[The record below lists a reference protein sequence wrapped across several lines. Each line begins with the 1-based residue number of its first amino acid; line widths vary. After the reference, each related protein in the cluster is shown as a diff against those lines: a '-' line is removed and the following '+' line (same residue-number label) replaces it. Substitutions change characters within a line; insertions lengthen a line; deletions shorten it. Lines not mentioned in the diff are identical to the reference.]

1 MHQQE
6 AIQTDN
12 FQTITSNGE
21 GLYKE
26 KGSKFIGYAFPA
38 NTVEEAMEY
47 VNELKTKYHDA
58 RHYCFA
64 YRINPTQPQV
74 RASDDGEPSNSA
86 GMPIY
91 NQLLSADLWNVIVV
105 VVRYFGGTKLGVS
118 GLINAYKEGA
128 AEALKDVKVETEYL
142 TEEIEIEF
150 PYPLMNDVMRLIKEL
165 EVSIVEEKMGINA
178 CYILGIRKSN
188 HSLLLNRLEKIH
200 GVKLIENIS

>member
-6 AIQTDN
+6 AIYTDN
-12 FQTITSNGE
+12 FKTIKGNGE

-38 NTVEEAMEY
+38 STVDEAMNH
-47 VNELKTKYHDA
+47 VNELKAKFHDA
-58 RHYCFA
+58 RHFCFA
-64 YRINPTQPQV
+64 YRINPVQPQV
-74 RASDDGEPSNSA
+74 RANDDGEPSNSA

-118 GLINAYKEGA
+118 GLIGAYKEGA
-128 AEALKDVKVETEYL
+128 AEALKEVKIETEYL
-142 TEEIEIEF
+142 TEEVEIEF

-165 EVSIVEEKMGINA
+165 DVDIAEEKMSLNA
-178 CYILGIRKSN
+178 GYILRIRKSN
-188 HSLLLNRLEKIH
+188 HALLMKRLQQIH
-200 GVKLIENIS
+200 GVKVHENIL